1 MTTSNDISARAQAAL
16 ERVADRLPEL
26 PKPVLAAVGAADLA
40 GRQLFDFVNKLSD
53 KAGVKAPTIPDRDE
67 VVDELRAAA
76 SDLPGKVQA
85 LAAEMPDKV
94 QELVAELPDK
104 AKELADQLEQFATS
118 LPGRVQKFT
127 DELPGKV
134 SEVGEQLQPDQ
145 IKNTAEA
152 YGQLLGTVFSTLA
165 ERGEKTWDDLR
176 NNGPKAGTVVDSE
189 SEKVAAKT
197 TKTAAEAADKTADKA
212 AEKTADKSAA
222 KTADKAADK
231 TADKTATTDAPKAD
245 TAART
250 PRPARRKPAAA
261 KPADTTPTATRT
273 AAAKTAQAA
282 ERSAA
287 GKSATKSADKPAQA

>member
-1 MTTSNDISARAQAAL
+1 MTTTNDISGRAQEAL

-76 SDLPGKVQA
+76 SDLPGKVQE
-85 LAAEMPDKV
+85 LAAELPDKV
-94 QELVAELPDK
+94 QELVAELPEK

-127 DELPGKV
+127 DDLPGKV

-145 IKNTAEA
+145 IKHTAEA

-189 SEKVAAKT
+189 SDSESNKADKADKAGKT
-197 TKTAAEAADKTADKA
+197 EKTADKA
-212 AEKTADKSAA
+212 AAPEAPQADAA
-222 KTADKAADK
+222 
-231 TADKTATTDAPKAD
+231 P
-245 TAART
+245 RT
-250 PRPARRKPAAA
+250 PRPARRKPAAT
-261 KPADTTPTATRT
+261 KPAATKTATKT
-273 AAAKTAQAA
+273 AAAKTAEAA

-287 GKSATKSADKPAQA
+287 SKPADKPADERIAKPTQG